1 VSSVN
6 RRQKWS
12 ADQQNNCH
20 IPPTEV
26 NMSVLR
32 YDERDL
38 WKQLERMP
46 NRLRVAFAAAC
57 AQRQVP
63 NYVRFTEVVGQGR
76 PDVLIGALCC
86 LWDDLLG
93 RQATENDLQQQLDA
107 CMSLLPDEEDAHGRL
122 AYYAEDAVSAAA
134 YAIGARLRS
143 DIQKVIWAAQM
154 AYNAL
159 DEFACAEKPDSDA
172 IDQKEEERIFSHLL
186 VQAELRRQQVDL
198 AQLQKIEVGSISER
212 EGIAEVRRRAQ
223 ADAREFFGSKSE

>member
-1 VSSVN
+1 M
-6 RRQKWS
+6 
-12 ADQQNNCH
+12 
-20 IPPTEV
+20 P
-26 NMSVLR
+26 VLR
-32 YDERDL
+32 HDERDL

-63 NYVRFTEVVGQGR
+63 NYVRFTEVAGQGR

-93 RQATENDLQQQLDA
+93 RQATENNLQQQLDA

-134 YAIGARLRS
+134 YAIGARLSS

-154 AYNAL
+154 AYDAL
-159 DEFACAEKPDSDA
+159 DEFVGAEKPDSEPV
-172 IDQKEEERIFSHLL
+172 DQKEEERIRSHPL
-186 VQAELRRQQVDL
+186 VQAELMRQRVDL
-198 AQLQKIEVGSISER
+198 AQLQKIEVGSISDR
-212 EGIAEVRRRAQ
+212 EGIAEVRHRAQ
-223 ADAREFFGSKSE
+223 GDARKFFGPQSE